1 MFSLFGSHDRLTR
14 RTLTRAASAIAGIAV
29 VGRASLTYAE
39 EEGTPTA
46 DVSAAFATIEG
57 VVTNT
62 ETGDPLADVYVAVG
76 WQTVQ
81 RVGVSDEEGRY
92 AVDNIPAGEATEVDL
107 LGFREGGFRYH
118 NSRYDA
124 DTLFTLEPG
133 ETVSYDFTL
142 TPLPEEGQP
151 EVSDAMIDPQQAAPG
166 EDVTFAVTARGGAGG
181 LSNEVLAANAELGRM
196 VLMEQGEGDRWS
208 TVWTVPED
216 VAGGEYEF
224 AFVAVSNE
232 CFDNAQFPRLTL
244 TISGHDAAQEASPHV
259 GDG

>member
-1 MFSLFGSHDRLTR
+1 
-14 RTLTRAASAIAGIAV
+14 LTRAAGAVAGIAV
-29 VGRASLTYAE
+29 VGRVPLAYAQ
-39 EEGTPTA
+39 EEGTPAA
-46 DVSAAFATIEG
+46 DSSPEFATIEG

-76 WQTVQ
+76 WQSVQ
-81 RVGVSDEEGRY
+81 RVGISDEEGRY
-92 AVDNIPAGEATEVDL
+92 AVDNIPAAEAEEVDL

-118 NSRYDA
+118 NSRYDV

-151 EVSDAMIDPQQAAPG
+151 EVSDAVIDPQEAAPG
-166 EDVTFAVTARGGAGG
+166 EEVTFAVTARGGAGG
-181 LSNEVLAANAELGRM
+181 LSNEVLAANPELGRM

-208 TVWTVPED
+208 TVWTIPED
-216 VAGGEYEF
+216 AAGGEYEF

-232 CFDNAQFPRLTL
+232 CYDNGVFPRVTL
-244 TISGHDAAQEASPHV
+244 TISG
-259 GDG
+259 

>member
-1 MFSLFGSHDRLTR
+1 MFGSHPFGSDRRLTR
-14 RTLTRAASAIAGIAV
+14 RTLTRSAGAAAGIAI
-29 VGRASLTYAE
+29 VGRVPLAYAQ
-39 EEGTPTA
+39 EGTPAA
-46 DVSAAFATIEG
+46 DSSTEFATIEG

-76 WQTVQ
+76 WQSVQ
-81 RVGVSDEEGRY
+81 RVGISDEEGRY
-92 AVDNIPAGEATEVDL
+92 AVDNVPAGEEVDL

-151 EVSDAMIDPQQAAPG
+151 EVSDAVIDPQQAAPG
-166 EDVTFAVTARGGAGG
+166 EEVTFAVTARGGAGG
-181 LSNEVLAANAELGRM
+181 LSSEVLAANPELGRM
-196 VLMEQGEGDRWS
+196 VLMEQGEDDRWS
-208 TVWTVPED
+208 TVWTIPED
-216 VAGGEYEF
+216 AESGEYEF

-232 CFDNAQFPRLTL
+232 CYDNGEFPRVTL
-244 TISGHDAAQEASPHV
+244 TIAEPGAAQGASPEA